1 MTTSNICA
9 FCHGSDPV
17 NQDNGVMI
25 TYQSYG
31 KRDIQVLLHKGCAA
45 EWSRR
50 FEHSIP
56 IQILPVQDRRSEQ

>member
-1 MTTSNICA
+1 MTAPNTCA
-9 FCHGSDPV
+9 FCHGPNRV

-31 KRDIQVLLHKGCAA
+31 KQDIEVLLHKGCAA

-50 FEHSIP
+50 FQHSIP
-56 IQILPVQDRRSEQ
+56 IQILPVQDSHSEQ